1 MSTDRVEAYIAGLNT
16 SEAYKRL
23 FRRYGIAYRW
33 LAMLSIM
40 LAMLATLLTGTIINV
55 AIPQIMGA
63 YGVGQDQAQWLATAN
78 LAAATVGMLTTAWL
92 VQSFGLRAAL
102 VGIMSV
108 FLVGSVIGGAS
119 PNLEVMI
126 VARIAQGLASGQVA
140 PLSIMVI
147 FQLFPPG
154 KQGVAMGVSSIG
166 AVLAPAIGP
175 TVGGLL
181 IDLFNWRYVFY
192 LGVPFSLLCIPMALL
207 FAPARE
213 GPRPH
218 LPFDWLGL
226 ILLSLAITSLLMGL
240 THGEKDGWSSNKVLM
255 EFAISIAAWAG
266 FIYWQRQSTAPLLN
280 LRIFAIR
287 RFAIFAL
294 TAFAVGGG
302 LYGSMYLIPLFLQ
315 LVQGLPPREAGFA
328 MLPAG
333 IALAVSVPFCG
344 RLVDRFDP
352 RWLITAGVLLVSLSF
367 WLMRGADPNTGF
379 WLFAWWMI
387 LGRLGIALS
396 FPTLSLGA
404 VKSVPMAYLGQ
415 ASGAL
420 HFVRQLGGAFGVN
433 LLSIFLLRRTHFHTD
448 AINTTQSHDNLLT
461 SELLASTQQELLD
474 AGLTAVEAAA
484 VATQYLVGMLQMQA
498 SVLAFRDCFYIAAF
512 VFLATL
518 VPTWFLKKPVSS

>member
-1 MSTDRVEAYIAGLNT
+1 MSSERVEAYLASLT
-16 SEAYKRL
+16 TTEAHKAL
-23 FRRYGIAYRW
+23 FRQYGIRYRW

-63 YGVGQDQAQWLATAN
+63 YGVGQDEAQWLSTAN

-108 FLVGSVIGGAS
+108 FLVASIVGGAS

-126 VARIAQGLASGQVA
+126 LARIAQGLASGQVA

-154 KQGVAMGVSSIG
+154 RQGLAMGVSSIG
-166 AVLAPAIGP
+166 AVLAPAVGP

-181 IDLFNWRYVFY
+181 IDAYNWRYVFY
-192 LGVPFSLLCIPMALL
+192 LGVPFSLLCIPMAML
-207 FAPARE
+207 FTPARE
-213 GPRPH
+213 GARPD
-218 LPFDWLGL
+218 LPFDWRGL
-226 ILLSLAITSLLMGL
+226 VLLAVAITSLLMGL
-240 THGEKDGWSSNKVLM
+240 THGEKDGWSSNRVLL
-255 EFAISIAAWAG
+255 EFAVSVLAWGG
-266 FIYWQRQSTAPLLN
+266 FIYWQYRCPVPLLN
-280 LRIFAIR
+280 LQVFAIR

-315 LVQGLPPREAGFA
+315 LVQGLSPRDAGFA

-333 IALAVSVPFCG
+333 VALAIAVPFSG

-404 VKSVPMAYLGQ
+404 VKSVPLELLGQ

-420 HFVRQLGGAFGVN
+420 NFIRQLGGAFGVN
-433 LLSIFLLRRTHFHTD
+433 LLSILLLRRTRFHTD
-448 AINTTQSHDNLLT
+448 AVNATQSHDNAVT
-461 SELLASTQQELLD
+461 AEALAGVQQELLD
-474 AGLTAVEAAA
+474 AGLTAVDAAA
-484 VATQYLVGMLQMQA
+484 VATQYLAGMLQMQA
-498 SVLAFRDCFYIAAF
+498 SVLAFRDCFYIAAL

-518 VPTWFLKKPVSS
+518 LPTWMLKKQAAP